1 MLNFSKLMRESDRIS
16 LREKLSELINP
27 EIYVASDI
35 ADYNQNK
42 SAIVPPW
49 FKKNFWLSASH
60 YAIVVFYNVGID
72 GIFVDK
78 PEDDEPLIN
87 HELINNYV
95 NVHDDSGSEVICWT
109 EKGDF
114 FPANK
119 SYFEMLGNFEL
130 EVQDRVYRLV
140 IRHSYD
146 GLVPFVVNVEKNEF
160 SNKRT
165 NKEKNSLVD
174 RIDKI
179 NSLLLGDCEQN

>member
-114 FPANK
+114 FPAEK
-119 SYFEMLGNFEL
+119 SYFKMLGNFEI
-130 EVQDRVYRLV
+130 EVQDWVYRLV

-174 RIDKI
+174 RINKI
-179 NSLLLGDCEQN
+179 NSILLGDREQN